1 MDIRAP
7 IRMHCAA
14 TWLLVG
20 AVLPLF
26 SAGSA
31 AAGVVAPPMA
41 TTLVGVCRD
50 QPCLKVLPEGAPAS
64 AQAKP
69 RKRVTRRST

>member
-1 MDIRAP
+1 MDIQAT

-41 TTLVGVCRD
+41 TTLVGVCLG

>member
-1 MDIRAP
+1 MDIKAP

-41 TTLVGVCRD
+41 TTLVGVCLG
-50 QPCLKVLPEGAPAS
+50 QPCLKVLPEAPAAS
-64 AQAKP
+64 AQPSP
-69 RKRVTRRST
+69 RSRVTRRST

>member
-1 MDIRAP
+1 MDIQAT

-14 TWLLVG
+14 LWLLMG
-20 AVLPLF
+20 ALLPLF
-26 SAGSA
+26 STGSA

-41 TTLVGVCRD
+41 TTLVGVCLG

-64 AQAKP
+64 VQANP